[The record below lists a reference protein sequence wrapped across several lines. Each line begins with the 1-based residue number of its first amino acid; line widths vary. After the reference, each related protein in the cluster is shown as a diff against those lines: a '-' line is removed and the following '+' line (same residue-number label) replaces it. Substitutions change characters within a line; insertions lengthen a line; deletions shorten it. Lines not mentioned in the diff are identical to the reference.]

1 MKPHTLA
8 EIGRTPVIAL
18 AYLALGGL
26 GLIFAI
32 APGYASPIFPASGL
46 ALAIT
51 LILGARALPG
61 IWLGS
66 VCLNSGLALSS
77 ASFSGTT
84 FAAAALIACGAVA
97 QAWVGRLLIRRMEGE
112 HWHRLEHERHVI
124 LFLLIGGPLACLVSA
139 SIGIVSLAALG
150 VLPAAAWAFAW
161 WNWFV
166 GDTLGVLTFA
176 PLCLSLLLQRVPLWR
191 SRLQQ
196 MAVPMLLTL
205 VCVGTAIYITGHWE
219 EQGQADR
226 LKADAKALQDRIA
239 DRLLAHQE
247 ALLALRR
254 LIEIAPDLSPEQF
267 ERYTLSILQD
277 NPDIAALSFNAAVP
291 AAERDDFE
299 RNTARRLGQPNF
311 RINERTPAGESVP
324 AARRDIHV
332 PVSQIVSRDTN
343 TFALGF
349 DLQSEPLRRDAV
361 ARAMQQGTSIAVTA
375 PVQLVQDAMPVRSV
389 LMLAPAHRHPRP
401 GDPRPAPLL
410 GFAVAVIQL
419 DTLVDTALAG
429 AMPAGLA
436 VSLSDPAAGPLTL
449 RSHTSDPGAPS
460 RGYWRGT
467 LTVGD
472 RQWLLETQASDAYLQ
487 QNRPWVAWAVG
498 VVGLLFAALL
508 QTLMLG
514 MTGRTAIIQRKVEE
528 QTADIAAKNR
538 ELALTMVSVDR
549 SSDGTYWIDEDG
561 HIVRV
566 NPAAYQMLGYTRDEL
581 TRLRIHDV
589 DMGLD
594 ARRWAAHRTN
604 LDLRR
609 GEHFETT
616 YRRKDGSTFPVAIA
630 TAVVHTDEQC
640 YFYATA
646 RDISTSKLTEAE
658 LKRHRDHLEELVAAR
673 TADLSIAKEAA
684 ESANR
689 AKSVFLANMSHELR
703 TPMNAIIGLNHM
715 LSRRNT
721 DPAQKDKLTSV
732 GRAAQHLMQLLNDI
746 LELSRIEAERM
757 PLESIPFRFDTISGH
772 VASLVGPE
780 VAAKGLS
787 LDIHIAPPLAAQPLL
802 GDPLR
807 LQQVLLNLVGNAI
820 KFTARGG
827 IRIRADIAA
836 EQGDTLQLR
845 VEVDDDG
852 IGIAPDTRQRIFE
865 PFEQADGSTTR
876 RFGGTGLGLSI
887 SKRLVRLMGGE
898 IGIGEHLGQGST
910 FWFTVRLQKAA
921 ACSEDAAANGPS
933 GLEAEQALRTHHRGR
948 RILFVEDDVVNQE
961 VGVEMLR
968 EVLGLDTE
976 LAGNGEEAV
985 RMATA
990 HPYDLIL
997 MDIQMPVLDGLAAT
1011 RQIRN
1016 LPGYARTPMV
1026 AMTANAYE
1034 EDRQAC
1040 RAAGLDDFIAK
1051 PVDPDLLYITLLRWL
1066 NQSQPDA
1073 T

>member
-1 MKPHTLA
+1 MKQHTLPD
-8 EIGRTPVIAL
+8 IGRTLVIAL
-18 AYLALGGL
+18 AYLALGWL

-51 LILGARALPG
+51 LILGPRALPG

-66 VCLNSGLALSS
+66 ACLNSGLAWSSGSLS
-77 ASFSGTT
+77 GPTL
-84 FAAAALIACGAVA
+84 AAAALIASGAVA

-112 HWHRLEHERHVI
+112 RWHRLEHERHVV
-124 LFLLIGGPLACLVSA
+124 LFLLIGGPVACLVSA

-150 VLPAAAWAFAW
+150 ILPAAARAFAW

-196 MAVPMLLTL
+196 MAVPMVLTL
-205 VCVGTAIYITGHWE
+205 VCVGTAMYVTGRWE

-226 LKADAKALQDRIA
+226 LKADAEALQDRIA

-247 ALLALRR
+247 ALQALRR

-277 NPDIAALSFNAAVP
+277 NPDIAALSFNAVVP
-291 AAERDDFE
+291 AAGRDDFE
-299 RNTARRLGQPNF
+299 RDTARRLGQPDF
-311 RINERTPAGESVP
+311 RINDRAPGGDSVP

-332 PVSQIVSRDTN
+332 PVSQIVPRGTN
-343 TFALGF
+343 TLALGF

-361 ARAMQQGTSIAVTA
+361 ARAMQKGASIAVTA
-375 PVQLVQDAMPVRSV
+375 PLQLVQDATQARSV
-389 LMLAPAHRHPRP
+389 LMLAPAHRHQRP
-401 GDPRPAPLL
+401 GDNRPAPLL

-419 DTLVDTALAG
+419 DTLVDTALDG
-429 AMPAGLA
+429 AMPPGLA
-436 VSLSDPAAGPLTL
+436 VSLSDATAGPLTL
-449 RSHTSDPGAPS
+449 RSHTTDPGAPS
-460 RGYWRGT
+460 RVHWRGN
-467 LTVGD
+467 LTAGD
-472 RQWLLETQASDAYLQ
+472 RQWHLEIQASDAYLQ

-498 VVGLLFAALL
+498 VVGLLFATLL

-514 MTGRTAIIQRKVEE
+514 MTGRTATIQRKVEE

-538 ELALTMVSVDR
+538 ELALIMVSVDR

-561 HIVRV
+561 HIARV
-566 NPAAYQMLGYTRDEL
+566 NPAACQMLGYTRDEL

-589 DMGLD
+589 DPGID
-594 ARRWAAHRTN
+594 ARRWSAHRTN

-616 YRRKDGSTFPVAIA
+616 HRRKDGSTFPVAIA
-630 TAVVHTDEQC
+630 TAVIHTDDQR
-640 YFYATA
+640 YIYATV
-646 RDISTSKLTEAE
+646 RDITAGKLTEAE

-684 ESANR
+684 ESASR

-721 DPAQKDKLTSV
+721 DPAQKDKLASV

-757 PLESIPFRFDTISGH
+757 PLESIPFRFDTISSH

-780 VAAKGLS
+780 VAAKGLG
-787 LDIHIAPPLAAQPLL
+787 LDIRIAPDLASQPLL

-836 EQGDTLQLR
+836 DQGDTLQLR
-845 VEVDDDG
+845 VEVEDDG

-898 IGIGEHLGQGST
+898 IGIGEHAGPGST
-910 FWFTVRLQKAA
+910 FWFTVRLHKAEACPGDTA
-921 ACSEDAAANGPS
+921 ASAPS
-933 GLEAEQALRTHHRGR
+933 GLEAELALRAHHRGR
-948 RILFVEDDVVNQE
+948 RILFVEDDLVNQE
-961 VGVEMLR
+961 VGMEMLR
-968 EVLGLDTE
+968 EVLGLDTD

-985 RMATA
+985 RMAA
-990 HPYDLIL
+990 AQPYDLIL

-1016 LPGYARTPMV
+1016 LPGHARTPMV

-1066 NQSQPDA
+1066 SEARPGA

>member
-1 MKPHTLA
+1 MKPHPLA
-8 EIGRTPVIAL
+8 ETGRTLVVAL
-18 AYLALGGL
+18 AYLALGWL

-46 ALAIT
+46 ALAVT
-51 LILGARALPG
+51 LILGPRALPG

-66 VCLNSGLALSS
+66 ACLNSALAWSS
-77 ASFSGTT
+77 GSLSGTT
-84 FAAAALIACGAVA
+84 LAAAALIASGAVA
-97 QAWVGRLLIRRMEGE
+97 QAWIGRLLIRRMEGE
-112 HWHRLEHERHVI
+112 RWHRLEHERHVV
-124 LFLLIGGPLACLVSA
+124 LFLLIGGPVACLVSA
-139 SIGIVSLAALG
+139 SIGIVSLAALD
-150 VLPAAAWAFAW
+150 VLPAAVRAFAW

-196 MAVPMLLTL
+196 MAVPMVLTL
-205 VCVGTAIYITGHWE
+205 VCVGVAIYFTGRWE
-219 EQGQADR
+219 QQNQADR
-226 LKADAKALQDRIA
+226 LNADAQAFQNRIG

-247 ALLALRR
+247 ALQALRR
-254 LIEIAPDLSPEQF
+254 LIEIDPNLSPEQF
-267 ERYTLSILQD
+267 ERYTLYTLQD
-277 NPDIAALSFNAAVP
+277 NPDISALSFNAYVP
-291 AAERDDFE
+291 DAHRTRFERDMALRLGLPAFHITE
-299 RNTARRLGQPNF
+299 RNADG
-311 RINERTPAGESVP
+311 ERVT
-324 AARRDIHV
+324 AARRDFHV
-332 PVSQIVSRDTN
+332 PVSHIVPKAAN
-343 TFALGF
+343 LAAFGF
-349 DLQSEPLRRDAV
+349 DINSEPLRRDAV
-361 ARAMQQGTSIAVTA
+361 HRAMQKGGSITVTA
-375 PVQLVQDAMPVRSV
+375 PIRLIQDVDGERSA
-389 LMLAPAHRHPRP
+389 LLLAPAHHHRRA
-401 GDPRPAPLL
+401 GDNETRLH
-410 GFAVAVIQL
+410 GFAVAVLRL
-419 DTLVDTALAG
+419 DTLVETAIHG
-429 AMPAGLA
+429 AIPNGL
-436 VSLSDPAAGPLTL
+436 SLSLTDPLAGPLTT
-449 RSHTSDPGAPS
+449 RRHAAGPIGPS
-460 RGYWRGT
+460 RANWQGHIK
-467 LTVGD
+467 VGD
-472 RQWLLETQASDAYLQ
+472 RQWQLDVQASDAYLQ

-514 MTGRTAIIQRKVEE
+514 MTGRTATIQRKVEE

-538 ELALTMVSVDR
+538 ELALIMVSVDR

-561 HIVRV
+561 NIVRV
-566 NPAAYQMLGYTRDEL
+566 NPAACQMLGYTRDEL

-589 DMGLD
+589 DPGLD
-594 ARRWAAHRTN
+594 ARRWSAHRTN

-616 YRRKDGSTFPVAIA
+616 HRRKDGSTFPVTIA
-630 TAVVHTDEQC
+630 TAVVHTDDQR
-640 YFYATA
+640 YIYATA
-646 RDISTSKLTEAE
+646 RDITASKLTEAE

-673 TADLSIAKEAA
+673 TTDLSIAKEAA
-684 ESANR
+684 ESASR
-689 AKSVFLANMSHELR
+689 AKSIFLANMSHELR

-721 DPAQKDKLTSV
+721 DPAQKDKLASV

-757 PLESIPFRFDTISGH
+757 PLESLPFRFDTISSH

-780 VAAKGLS
+780 VAAKGLQ
-787 LDIHIAPPLAAQPLL
+787 LDIRIAPALATQPLL

-820 KFTARGG
+820 KFTTRGG

-836 EQGDTLQLR
+836 DSGDTLQLR
-845 VEVDDDG
+845 IEVEDDG

-898 IGIGEHLGQGST
+898 IGIGEHPGPGSL
-910 FWFTVRLQKAA
+910 FWFTVRLHKAEACPGDEA
-921 ACSEDAAANGPS
+921 AS
-933 GLEAEQALRTHHRGR
+933 GLEAELALRTHYRGR

-961 VGVEMLR
+961 VGMEMLH
-968 EVLGLDTE
+968 EVLGLDTD

-985 RMATA
+985 RMAA
-990 HPYDLIL
+990 AQPYDLIL

-1011 RQIRN
+1011 RQIRT
-1016 LPGYARTPMV
+1016 LPGHARTPMV
-1026 AMTANAYE
+1026 AMSANAYE

-1051 PVDPDLLYITLLRWL
+1051 PVDPNLLYVTLLRWL
-1066 NQSQPDA
+1066 SETRPG
-1073 T
+1073 TT